1 MTRSAQVG
9 PPTLTEL
16 KECPGCG
23 LFHVVP
29 SLRPGMSARCSR
41 CPTTLHR
48 VGSHSLDYSIALTVG
63 ALVML
68 IIMCATTLMNVQTAG
83 IMHQAGLFSGPVEL
97 VHRGMGGL
105 AAVVVFVTVIAPFGK
120 LIATLYVLIR
130 MQEATPP
137 RHLRRIFRPSGLIS
151 VTGYVDHP
159 CRTVDPRFNQAQDP
173 LHPQTPSQQPIGQ
186 SYRLCPHPP
195 TFWTLPSSGHQP
207 IVLVC
212 NIADKPFR
220 YPLMHT
226 RKGVSFVLASLSH
239 FVSCRCWLC
248 CMVHRQQLGPL
259 DGCCPTRANGEC
271 LPDCQ
276 PHPSVGEGFRLH
288 LTSGRGRFPGGETGR
303 SPR

>member
-130 MQEATPP
+130 IQEATPP
-137 RHLRRIFRPSGLIS
+137 RHLRRIFRLSEQLRPWSMIEVFVFGVFVAYVKLGDVVHIGVEVGMFALLALTFIIIWADSGLDHEAVWDRLGSREIIGGATLGGSPAHAPAGAASCETCGLVS
-151 VTGYVDHP
+151 VPRPD
-159 CRTVDPRFNQAQDP
+159 DPR
-173 LHPQTPSQQPIGQ
+173 
-186 SYRLCPHPP
+186 CPRCDAH
-195 TFWTLPSSGHQP
+195 GHG
-207 IVLVC
+207 L
-212 NIADKPFR
+212 
-220 YPLMHT
+220 
-226 RKGVSFVLASLSH
+226 
-239 FVSCRCWLC
+239 W
-248 CMVHRQQLGPL
+248 
-259 DGCCPTRANGEC
+259 
-271 LPDCQ
+271 
-276 PHPSVGEGFRLH
+276 
-288 LTSGRGRFPGGETGR
+288 
-303 SPR
+303 